1 MENKAKQEYFFCQTY
16 YIVILDTRG
25 SSLVLCKKVI
35 KDQSQG
41 YICFKCSDM
50 TTFNNLG
57 YIQSLEDMKQDYCEH
72 AKLCTVLFDE
82 EMVEDDISPESNEV
96 KILQRSPEFV
106 TLIYPAK
113 ALDKLPGIVVLNSRS
128 TKPKCH
134 TATLVKVK
142 NACM

>member
-1 MENKAKQEYFFCQTY
+1 MSSLASKLDSVSLGGDRSKLFGYIWRTKQNKKYFFCQNN
-16 YIVILDTRG
+16 YIVIPDTRG
-25 SSLVLCKKVI
+25 SALVLCKKMI

-82 EMVEDDISPESNEV
+82 EMVEDDKSPENNEV
-96 KILQRSPEFV
+96 KILQRSPEFI
-106 TLIYPAK
+106 TLIHLAK
-113 ALDKLPGIVVLNSRS
+113 HYINCL
-128 TKPKCH
+128 
-134 TATLVKVK
+134 
-142 NACM
+142 